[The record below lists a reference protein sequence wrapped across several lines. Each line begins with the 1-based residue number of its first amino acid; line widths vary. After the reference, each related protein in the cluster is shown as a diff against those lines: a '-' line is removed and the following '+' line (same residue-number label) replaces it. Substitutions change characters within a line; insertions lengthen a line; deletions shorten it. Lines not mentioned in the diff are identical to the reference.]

1 MIVHNLDPVFIDLGV
16 LQIRWYSMA
25 YIVGIILGWVYA
37 LKIIK
42 EMARMHNLTM
52 IKEVIKKECY
62 QNAKFEYISE
72 YNSE

>member
-1 MIVHNLDPVFIDLGV
+1 MVQMEYIAGFDPGGAAPAWIVNMGLDMGP
-16 LQIRWYSMA
+16 
-25 YIVGIILGWVYA
+25 
-37 LKIIK
+37 
-42 EMARMHNLTM
+42 MHNLTM